1 MRHPKPRSLVLTAL
15 LLTASVI
22 LFGCFTTTLN
32 LGSAD
37 AAKVDVLYCGDWH
50 FTWQDKDQSKS
61 ADLVIRNFDGKQY
74 YVEWKSEG
82 EKTDRFS
89 GFLVP
94 VKSATFAQV
103 SEMEANGELSPKHT
117 ILGVQLDGDKLTMR
131 HLDEDFFKD
140 VTTDEQLRAKVE
152 KNLDNSAMYKES
164 ATATRASAS

>member
-1 MRHPKPRSLVLTAL
+1 MRFHARNIVLVAAL
-15 LLTASVI
+15 CALVI
-22 LFGCFTTTLN
+22 VVAGCLTTTLN
-32 LGSAD
+32 LGSVAD
-37 AAKVDVLYCGDWH
+37 AKVDPAYCGDWH
-50 FTWQDKDQSKS
+50 VSWKDGDQTKS

-74 YVEWKSEG
+74 YVEWKTEG

-117 ILGVQLDGDKLTMR
+117 ILRVQLDGDKLTMR